1 MKYYMHI
8 GGQQVGPYEEN
19 ELPSHGLTAS
29 TMVWREGMPD
39 WVAASQVPELS
50 HLLPPSQQP
59 PSYQPQSGYG
69 PQPGYGPQ
77 QPYGVQPPM
86 PDTYMVWA
94 VLVTVFCCL
103 PFGIVS
109 IVKASQVSS
118 LYSQGRYQEA
128 VAASEAAKK
137 WAIWSAIVGVVLSI
151 IVILLQIAGIGLLG
165 TAALAGSDF

>member
-1 MKYYMHI
+1 
-8 GGQQVGPYEEN
+8 
-19 ELPSHGLTAS
+19 
-29 TMVWREGMPD
+29 MVWREGMPD

-59 PSYQPQSGYG
+59 PSYQ

-137 WAIWSAIVGVVLSI
+137 WAIWSAVAGVVISI
-151 IVILLQIAGIGLLG
+151 IVIVLQIVGIGLLG

>member
-1 MKYYMHI
+1 MKYYMHT
-8 GGQQVGPYEEN
+8 GGQQLGPFEES

-50 HLLPPSQQP
+50 HLLPPIQQP
-59 PSYQPQSGYG
+59 PSYQ

-77 QPYGVQPPM
+77 QPYGARPPM

-94 VLVTVFCCL
+94 ILATLLCCL

-109 IVKASQVSS
+109 IVKASQVST
-118 LYSQGRYQEA
+118 LYYQGNYAEA
-128 VAASEAAKK
+128 RAASRAARN
-137 WAIWSAIVGVVLSI
+137 WAIASAVSSGAIVLVYVAVFFGTVL
-151 IVILLQIAGIGLLG
+151 IGQL
-165 TAALAGSDF
+165 

>member
-29 TMVWREGMPD
+29 TMVWCEGMPD

-59 PSYQPQSGYG
+59 PSYQPQ
-69 PQPGYGPQ
+69 PGYGPQ
-77 QPYGVQPPM
+77 QPYGARPPM

-94 VLVTVFCCL
+94 ILATLLCCL

-109 IVKASQVSS
+109 IVKASQVST
-118 LYSQGRYQEA
+118 LYYQGNYAEA
-128 VAASEAAKK
+128 RAASRAARN
-137 WAIWSAIVGVVLSI
+137 WAIASAVSSGAIVLVYVAVFFGTVL
-151 IVILLQIAGIGLLG
+151 IGQL
-165 TAALAGSDF
+165 

>member
-59 PSYQPQSGYG
+59 PSYQPQ
-69 PQPGYGPQ
+69 PGYGPQ
-77 QPYGVQPPM
+77 QPYGAQPPM

-137 WAIWSAIVGVVLSI
+137 WAIWSAIAGVVISI
-151 IVILLQIAGIGLLG
+151 MVIVLQIVGIGLLG

>member
-59 PSYQPQSGYG
+59 PSYQPQ
-69 PQPGYGPQ
+69 PGYGPQ
-77 QPYGVQPPM
+77 QPYGAQPPM

-137 WAIWSAIVGVVLSI
+137 WAIWSAVAGVVISI
-151 IVILLQIAGIGLLG
+151 MVIVLQIVGIGLLG

>member
-1 MKYYMHI
+1 MKYYMHT
-8 GGQQVGPYEEN
+8 GGQQLGPFEES

-39 WVAASQVPELS
+39 WVAAIQVPELS

-59 PSYQPQSGYG
+59 PSYQPQ
-69 PQPGYGPQ
+69 PGYGPQ
-77 QPYGVQPPM
+77 QPYGARPPM

-94 VLVTVFCCL
+94 ILVTVLCCL

-118 LYSQGRYQEA
+118 FYYQGNYEEA
-128 VAASEAAKK
+128 RAASRAARNWAIASAVSIVAIVLIYVAVIIGVTLIEAAHD
-137 WAIWSAIVGVVLSI
+137 A
-151 IVILLQIAGIGLLG
+151 
-165 TAALAGSDF
+165 F

>member
-50 HLLPPSQQP
+50 HLLPPIQQP
-59 PSYQPQSGYG
+59 PSYQPQPS
-69 PQPGYGPQ
+69 YGPQ

-137 WAIWSAIVGVVLSI
+137 WAIWSAVAGVVISI
-151 IVILLQIAGIGLLG
+151 IVIVLQIVGIGLLG
-165 TAALAGSDF
+165 TAALAGSEF

>member
-1 MKYYMHI
+1 MKYYMHT
-8 GGQQVGPYEEN
+8 GGQQLGPFEES
-19 ELPSHGLTAS
+19 ELLSHGLTAS

-50 HLLPPSQQP
+50 HLLPPIQQP
-59 PSYQPQSGYG
+59 PSYQ

-77 QPYGVQPPM
+77 QPYGARPPM
-86 PDTYMVWA
+86 PATYLVWA
-94 VLVTVFCCL
+94 ILATLLCCM

-137 WAIWSAIVGVVLSI
+137 WAIWSAVAGVVISI
-151 IVILLQIAGIGLLG
+151 IVIVLQIVGIGLLG

>member
-59 PSYQPQSGYG
+59 PSYQPQPS
-69 PQPGYGPQ
+69 YGPQ
-77 QPYGVQPPM
+77 QPYGAQPPM

-94 VLVTVFCCL
+94 ILATLLCCL

-118 LYSQGRYQEA
+118 LYNQGRYQEA

-137 WAIWSAIVGVVLSI
+137 WAIWSAIAGVVLSI
-151 IVILLQIAGIGLLG
+151 IGFFLGLYG
-165 TAALAGSDF
+165 SLAGF

>member
-19 ELPSHGLTAS
+19 ELPSHGLKAS
-29 TMVWREGMPD
+29 TMVWCEGMPD

-59 PSYQPQSGYG
+59 PSYQPQPS
-69 PQPGYGPQ
+69 YGPQ
-77 QPYGVQPPM
+77 QPYGARPPM
-86 PDTYMVWA
+86 PDTYLVWA
-94 VLVTVFCCL
+94 ILATLLCCL

-118 LYSQGRYQEA
+118 LYNQGRYQEA

-151 IVILLQIAGIGLLG
+151 IGFFLGLYSS
-165 TAALAGSDF
+165 LAGF

>member
-59 PSYQPQSGYG
+59 PSYQPQ
-69 PQPGYGPQ
+69 PGYGPQ
-77 QPYGVQPPM
+77 QPYGARPPM

-94 VLVTVFCCL
+94 ILATLLCCL

-109 IVKASQVSS
+109 IVKASQVST
-118 LYSQGRYQEA
+118 LYYQGNYAEA
-128 VAASEAAKK
+128 RAASRAARN
-137 WAIWSAIVGVVLSI
+137 WAIASAVSSGAIVLVYVAVFFGTVL
-151 IVILLQIAGIGLLG
+151 IGQL
-165 TAALAGSDF
+165 

>member
-19 ELPSHGLTAS
+19 ELLNHGLTPT

-39 WVAASQVPELS
+39 WVAACQVPELS
-50 HLLPPSQQP
+50 HLLPTGQQP
-59 PSYQPQSGYG
+59 PSYQPQPQPSYG
-69 PQPGYGPQ
+69 PQPGYGAQ
-77 QPYGVQPPM
+77 QPPM

-94 VLVTVFCCL
+94 VLVTIFCCL
-103 PFGIVS
+103 VFGIIS

-118 LYSQGRYQEA
+118 LYHQGRYQEA
-128 VAASEAAKK
+128 VAASQDAKK
-137 WAIWSAIVGVVLSI
+137 WAMWGAIAGVVVSVIVIILQIVGV
-151 IVILLQIAGIGLLG
+151 GLLG

>member
-59 PSYQPQSGYG
+59 PSYQPQ
-69 PQPGYGPQ
+69 PGYGPQ
-77 QPYGVQPPM
+77 QPYGAQPPM

-94 VLVTVFCCL
+94 ILATLLCCL

-118 LYSQGRYQEA
+118 LYNQGRYQEA

-137 WAIWSAIVGVVLSI
+137 WAIWSAIAGVVLSI
-151 IVILLQIAGIGLLG
+151 IGFFLGLYSS
-165 TAALAGSDF
+165 LAGF

>member
-59 PSYQPQSGYG
+59 PSYQPQ
-69 PQPGYGPQ
+69 PGYGPQ
-77 QPYGVQPPM
+77 QPYGARPPM

-118 LYSQGRYQEA
+118 LYNQGRYQEA

-137 WAIWSAIVGVVLSI
+137 WAIWSAVAGVVLSI
-151 IVILLQIAGIGLLG
+151 IGFFLGLYG
-165 TAALAGSDF
+165 SLAGF

>member
-1 MKYYMHI
+1 MKYYMHT
-8 GGQQVGPYEEN
+8 GGQQLGPFEES

-59 PSYQPQSGYG
+59 PSYQPQ
-69 PQPGYGPQ
+69 PGYGPQ
-77 QPYGVQPPM
+77 QPYGARPPM

-94 VLVTVFCCL
+94 ILATLLCCL

-109 IVKASQVSS
+109 IVKASQVST
-118 LYSQGRYQEA
+118 LYYQGNYAEA
-128 VAASEAAKK
+128 RAASRAARN
-137 WAIWSAIVGVVLSI
+137 WAIASAVSSGAIVLVYVAVFFGTVL
-151 IVILLQIAGIGLLG
+151 IGQL
-165 TAALAGSDF
+165 

>member
-1 MKYYMHI
+1 MKYYMHT
-8 GGQQVGPYEEN
+8 GGQQLGPFEES
-19 ELPSHGLTAS
+19 ELLSHGLTAS

-59 PSYQPQSGYG
+59 PSYQQ
-69 PQPGYGPQ
+69 QPSYGPQ
-77 QPYGVQPPM
+77 QPYGAQPPM

-118 LYSQGRYQEA
+118 LYYQGNYAEA
-128 VAASEAAKK
+128 RAASRAARN
-137 WAIWSAIVGVVLSI
+137 WAIASAVSSGAIVLVYVAVFFGAVLI
-151 IVILLQIAGIGLLG
+151 EQL
-165 TAALAGSDF
+165 

>member
-59 PSYQPQSGYG
+59 PSYQQ
-69 PQPGYGPQ
+69 QPSYGPQ
-77 QPYGVQPPM
+77 QPYGAQPPM

-137 WAIWSAIVGVVLSI
+137 WAIWSAIAGVVISI
-151 IVILLQIAGIGLLG
+151 IVIVLQIVGIGLLG

>member
-59 PSYQPQSGYG
+59 PSYQPQPS
-69 PQPGYGPQ
+69 YGPQ
-77 QPYGVQPPM
+77 QPYGAQPPM

-137 WAIWSAIVGVVLSI
+137 WAIWSAIAGVVISI
-151 IVILLQIAGIGLLG
+151 IVIVLQIVGIGLLG

>member
-59 PSYQPQSGYG
+59 PSYQPQ
-69 PQPGYGPQ
+69 PGYGPQ
-77 QPYGVQPPM
+77 QPYGAQPPM
-86 PDTYMVWA
+86 PDTYMGWA
-94 VLVTVFCCL
+94 ILATLLCCL

-118 LYSQGRYQEA
+118 LYNQGRYQEA

-137 WAIWSAIVGVVLSI
+137 WAIWSAVAGVVLSI
-151 IVILLQIAGIGLLG
+151 IGFFLGLYG
-165 TAALAGSDF
+165 SLAGF

>member
-1 MKYYMHI
+1 MKKTSCRVT
-8 GGQQVGPYEEN
+8 G
-19 ELPSHGLTAS
+19 HGLTAS

-59 PSYQPQSGYG
+59 PSYQ

-137 WAIWSAIVGVVLSI
+137 WAIWSAIVGVVISI
-151 IVILLQIAGIGLLG
+151 IVIVLQIVGIGLLG
-165 TAALAGSDF
+165 TAALAGSEF

>member
-59 PSYQPQSGYG
+59 PSYQPQPS
-69 PQPGYGPQ
+69 YGPQ
-77 QPYGVQPPM
+77 QPYGAQPPM

-137 WAIWSAIVGVVLSI
+137 WAIWSAIAGVVISI
-151 IVILLQIAGIGLLG
+151 MVIVLQIVGIGLLG

>member
-1 MKYYMHI
+1 MKYYMHT
-8 GGQQVGPYEEN
+8 GGQQLGPFEES
-19 ELPSHGLTAS
+19 ELLSHGLTAS

-50 HLLPPSQQP
+50 HLLPPIQQP
-59 PSYQPQSGYG
+59 PSYQ

-77 QPYGVQPPM
+77 QPYGARPPM
-86 PDTYMVWA
+86 PATYLVWA
-94 VLVTVFCCL
+94 ILATLLCCL

-118 LYSQGRYQEA
+118 LYNQGRYQEA

-137 WAIWSAIVGVVLSI
+137 WAIWSAVAGVVISI
-151 IVILLQIAGIGLLG
+151 IVIVLQIVGIGLLG
-165 TAALAGSDF
+165 TAALAGSEF

>member
-1 MKYYMHI
+1 MKYYMHT
-8 GGQQVGPYEEN
+8 GGQQLGPFEES
-19 ELPSHGLTAS
+19 ELLSHGLTAS

-50 HLLPPSQQP
+50 HLLPPIQQP
-59 PSYQPQSGYG
+59 PSYQ

-77 QPYGVQPPM
+77 QPYGARPPM
-86 PDTYMVWA
+86 PATYLVWA
-94 VLVTVFCCL
+94 ILATLLCCM

-137 WAIWSAIVGVVLSI
+137 WAIWSAVAGVVISI
-151 IVILLQIAGIGLLG
+151 IVIVLQIVGIGLLG
-165 TAALAGSDF
+165 TAALAGSEF

>member
-1 MKYYMHI
+1 MKYYMHT
-8 GGQQVGPYEEN
+8 GGQQLGPFEES

-39 WVAASQVPELS
+39 WVAASQVHELS

-59 PSYQPQSGYG
+59 PSYQPQ
-69 PQPGYGPQ
+69 PGYGPQ
-77 QPYGVQPPM
+77 QPYGAQPPM

-94 VLVTVFCCL
+94 ILATLLCCL

-118 LYSQGRYQEA
+118 LYNQGRYQEA

-137 WAIWSAIVGVVLSI
+137 WAIWSAVAGVVLSI
-151 IVILLQIAGIGLLG
+151 IGFFLGLYG
-165 TAALAGSDF
+165 SLAGF

>member
-59 PSYQPQSGYG
+59 PSYQPQ
-69 PQPGYGPQ
+69 PGYGPQ
-77 QPYGVQPPM
+77 QPYGARPPM

-94 VLVTVFCCL
+94 ILATLLCCL

-109 IVKASQVSS
+109 IVKASQVST
-118 LYSQGRYQEA
+118 LYYQGNYAEA
-128 VAASEAAKK
+128 RAASRAARN
-137 WAIWSAIVGVVLSI
+137 WAIASAVSSGAIVLVYVAVFFGAVL
-151 IVILLQIAGIGLLG
+151 IGQL
-165 TAALAGSDF
+165 

>member
-1 MKYYMHI
+1 MKYYMHT
-8 GGQQVGPYEEN
+8 GGQQLGPFEES
-19 ELPSHGLTAS
+19 ELLSHGLTAS

-59 PSYQPQSGYG
+59 PSYQPQ
-69 PQPGYGPQ
+69 PGYGPQ
-77 QPYGVQPPM
+77 QPYGARPPM

-94 VLVTVFCCL
+94 VLVTVLCCL

-118 LYSQGRYQEA
+118 LYYQGNYAEA
-128 VAASEAAKK
+128 RAASRAARN
-137 WAIWSAIVGVVLSI
+137 WAIASAVSSGAIVLVYVAVFFGAVLI
-151 IVILLQIAGIGLLG
+151 EQL
-165 TAALAGSDF
+165 

>member
-59 PSYQPQSGYG
+59 PSYQPQPS
-69 PQPGYGPQ
+69 YGPQ

-151 IVILLQIAGIGLLG
+151 IVIVLQIVGIGLLG